1 MRKETCLFGDTMD
14 RARLFVPLL
23 MLCAKL
29 HISRHVQSFLWNC
42 IFHWT
47 SKKNNIPE
55 KCRRKD
61 TFGFFQ
67 TITSK
72 FVLRVDVTWSVI
84 LKGLKMGWNLT
95 FIKFYV
101 LRWGAWMCFI
111 EPDGNVPVSGRPDIS
126 LCSEELDRLVGPPDP
141 QTSLTPGSDPF
152 LCGSKSRTVWG
163 TKERERERERA
174 RRGPTRR
181 VCGLKYLI
189 EADKEEGM

>member
-14 RARLFVPLL
+14 RAR
-23 MLCAKL
+23 
-29 HISRHVQSFLWNC
+29 
-42 IFHWT
+42 
-47 SKKNNIPE
+47 KNVE
-55 KCRRKD
+55 KN
-61 TFGFFQ
+61 THLAFFQ

-72 FVLRVDVTWSVI
+72 FILRVDGVTWSVV

-126 LCSEELDRLVGPPDP
+126 LCSEELERLVGPPDP